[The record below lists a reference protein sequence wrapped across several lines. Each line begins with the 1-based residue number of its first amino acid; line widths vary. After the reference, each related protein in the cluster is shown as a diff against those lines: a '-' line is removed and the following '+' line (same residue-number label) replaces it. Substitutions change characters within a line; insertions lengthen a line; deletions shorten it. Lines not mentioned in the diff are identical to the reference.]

1 MDEITRHLPGHNCGA
16 CGYPRCDQFA
26 EALTQDKTD
35 ISTCKVLQQERY
47 QENRERIVEM
57 LGGMTAGR
65 PAQQE
70 QSSPRAVGLSL
81 SASQPAAALGES
93 DAASGPVG
101 LIDGY
106 RADFTLLPLSG
117 ESACREIL
125 LSITPGEVE
134 AGQVIRYRPLGCPI
148 THFAK
153 IIEKRDGLLTVHVVG
168 PRHRLGDAEFPF
180 TDVGVCMVIGFEGTV
195 EGKQPSVGQ
204 TVRFEPSE
212 CMMRKVH
219 SGVVVKSEGCTVL
232 LEGIDLKVWAPP
244 EKG

>member
-1 MDEITRHLPGHNCGA
+1 MEEITRQLPGHNCGA
-16 CGYPRCDQFA
+16 CGYARCDQFA

-35 ISTCKVLQQERY
+35 ISTCKALQQERY
-47 QENRERIVEM
+47 RGNRERI
-57 LGGMTAGR
+57 AGILEAMSIREGVPAER
-65 PAQQE
+65 PT
-70 QSSPRAVGLSL
+70 PG
-81 SASQPAAALGES
+81 AS
-93 DAASGPVG
+93 DASGPVG

-106 RADFTLLPLSG
+106 RADFTLLPLPG
-117 ESACREIL
+117 EAACREIL

-148 THFAK
+148 THFAR
-153 IIEKRDGLLTVHVVG
+153 IILKRDGLLTVHVVG
-168 PRHRLGDAEFPF
+168 PRHRLGDAEFRF

-195 EGKQPSVGQ
+195 EGKQPSVGE

-219 SGVVVKSEGCTVL
+219 SGVVVKSEGRTVL

-244 EKG
+244 VKG